1 MARALIGAWKCNFSL
16 FCEIFGW
23 QTNQWTNIIGHR
35 EVTNAH
41 LSRPRKRKREKLSS
55 CQIPTK
61 NLNCRVS
68 LPLPVLPMIL
78 QVKTWL
84 LSVRLWHSFQRSLK
98 HVLSFRPLQSYRKRL
113 PQPSLSNNVPKGKNS
128 QRGCLPDVMQS
139 LHFHF
144 HNRIKCL
151 QVFSLRSYES
161 LIITPERGKSEEEE
175 EEEERGMKRVQ
186 IDTTEITIYRH
197 GRTTVTAG
205 QGAGDDHTS
214 IYPLTCVCVCKG
226 RGVGKAGAAV
236 GGRKEWGEAWW
247 ELLFSL
253 LFSLEL
259 PV

>member
-1 MARALIGAWKCNFSL
+1 
-16 FCEIFGW
+16 
-23 QTNQWTNIIGHR
+23 
-35 EVTNAH
+35 
-41 LSRPRKRKREKLSS
+41 
-55 CQIPTK
+55 
-61 NLNCRVS
+61 
-68 LPLPVLPMIL
+68 
-78 QVKTWL
+78 
-84 LSVRLWHSFQRSLK
+84 
-98 HVLSFRPLQSYRKRL
+98 
-113 PQPSLSNNVPKGKNS
+113 
-128 QRGCLPDVMQS
+128 MQS

-236 GGRKEWGEAWW
+236 GGRKE
-247 ELLFSL
+247 
-253 LFSLEL
+253 
-259 PV
+259 